1 MKSLHLLRPG
11 TFTDMSGKRVKLA
24 AEHIAD
30 IANNY
35 DPKLHEAPLVI
46 GHPKT
51 DDPAYG
57 WIGSVTSDES
67 GLHGAPI
74 QVDPEFAEMVRDGKY
89 KKLSVALY
97 GPKHPNNPT
106 PEHWNLRHV
115 GFLGATPPVVK
126 GLRSVAFG
134 EGDAPDITLEV

>member
-11 TFTDMSGKRVKLA
+11 TFTDISGKRVKLA

-57 WIGSVTSDES
+57 WIGSVISDES

-74 QVDPEFAEMVRDGKY
+74 QVDPHFAELVRDGKY

-97 GPKHPNNPT
+97 GPKHPNNRDT
-106 PEHWNLRHV
+106 
-115 GFLGATPPVVK
+115 
-126 GLRSVAFG
+126 SV
-134 EGDAPDITLEV
+134 